1 MKEAY
6 YLLDFDFIRFN
17 INSDVVFSYF
27 SFVAEDKALLRVL
40 VLAEMVGSSEVRLDI
55 SSISNWLF
63 GSLTNGFRLYSEGF
77 FDSMRSD

>member
-55 SSISNWLF
+55 SSISN
-63 GSLTNGFRLYSEGF
+63 
-77 FDSMRSD
+77 